1 MASGPSARLPRRLV
15 VFCDG
20 TWVGRETSVSGRRSN
35 IQLLANMVG
44 EIQFVGDATKNPSKV
59 HPISPRNT
67 STSKGKPNV
76 VAGYQEGV
84 GLNGTFLEYIW
95 DGATASS
102 IGEDCINVYK
112 FIVDHYTDEHEIWLF
127 GFSRGAFTIRSVAG
141 MINNCG
147 IIKRPS
153 NFTDD
158 NVSSLCYNIYR
169 TYRSELNMDR
179 PNSGVWKTLKEDAR
193 GDAERNEEKIWT
205 VADPIR
211 FMGCID
217 TVGALGIPRINA
229 GVGIEWKTVEF
240 FDQRVSSVVQVVW
253 HAVALHDRFWFFGP
267 CLILNGDTDRD
278 VQVGDKEEGD
288 AKTTVKQRWFPG
300 THYDLGR
307 QTFRFMRQHPANWI
321 EGVLGLIPDL
331 LSETIYPNQVLG
343 DCVLRWIVQGI
354 AEVDNN
360 SPTPIIPKV
369 TDQIK
374 ELNTRLATPP
384 PNTTGSGDIY
394 GDVLFHGPAGT
405 LLNAIHHTSETI
417 TSLLN
422 RVLPRLGDNIQ
433 EVLGVKTIIGILTAT
448 ADRRIP
454 GVVADV
460 YPYQDP
466 ERVTIQE
473 REVEFIVEKQARM
486 KEKNDRGSERYP
498 SRTPEGFELWKRV
511 FGTGTGTGV

>member
-1 MASGPSARLPRRLV
+1 MASVPSARPHRRLIG
-15 VFCDG
+15 FCDG
-20 TWVGRETSVSGRRSN
+20 TWVGRETSVSNRSSN
-35 IQLLANMVG
+35 IQLLAKMVG
-44 EIQFVGDATKNPSKV
+44 DIQFVGDATENPSKV
-59 HPISPRNT
+59 HPISPHNT

-112 FIVDHYTDEHEIWLF
+112 FIVDNYTDEHEIFLF

-153 NFTDD
+153 DFTDD

-179 PNSGVWKTLKEDAR
+179 PKS
-193 GDAERNEEKIWT
+193 EEWTPLSRDEKKIWN
-205 VADPIR
+205 VPAPIR

-229 GVGIEWKTVEF
+229 GVGIEWKTIEF

-267 CLILNGDTDRD
+267 CLILNGDT
-278 VQVGDKEEGD
+278 EGD
-288 AKTTVKQRWFPG
+288 PTVKQRWFPG

-354 AEVDNN
+354 AEVDDN
-360 SPTPIIPKV
+360 SPTPIIPKL
-369 TDQIK
+369 TDEI
-374 ELNTRLATPP
+374 ETLERRLASPP
-384 PNTTGSGDIY
+384 PYTTGSGDIY
-394 GDVLFHGPAGT
+394 GDVLFHAPLGT
-405 LLNAIHHTSETI
+405 LLDAIHSTSESI

-433 EVLGVKTIIGILTAT
+433 DVLGVKTIIGILTAT

-454 GVVADV
+454 GVAADV
-460 YPYQDP
+460 YPYKEP
-466 ERVTIQE
+466 ERVTIQG
-473 REVEFIVEKQARM
+473 REVEFTVEKQARM
-486 KEKNDRGSERYP
+486 RERNERGSERYP
-498 SRTPEGFELWKRV
+498 SQTPESFELWKRV
-511 FGTGTGTGV
+511 FGPGAGSGV